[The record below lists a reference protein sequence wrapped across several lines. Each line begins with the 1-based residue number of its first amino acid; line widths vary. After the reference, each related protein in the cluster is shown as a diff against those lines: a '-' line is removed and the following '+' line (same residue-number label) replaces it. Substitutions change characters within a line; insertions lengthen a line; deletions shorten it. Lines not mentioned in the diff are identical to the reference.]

1 MAGCDRYIDA
11 GVWVSVSCGAE
22 WSWLTDSYMID
33 HYFFKQ
39 RKLGFRPLVVFCL
52 YGNYVFLKLL
62 SRV

>member
-39 RKLGFRPLVVFCL
+39 RKLGFRPLVVF
-52 YGNYVFLKLL
+52 L
-62 SRV
+62 SIW